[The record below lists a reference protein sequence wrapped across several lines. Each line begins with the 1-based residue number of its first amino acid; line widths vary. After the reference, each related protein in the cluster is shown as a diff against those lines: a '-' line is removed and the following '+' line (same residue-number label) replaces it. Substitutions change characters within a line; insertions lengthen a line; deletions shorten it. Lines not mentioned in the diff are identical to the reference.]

1 MLYDRGRERLVGVEY
16 ALMFFSLSGNRG
28 PTAMLDSETQP
39 IEKGRRTNLSIRSL
53 ISPSY
58 GELRNACTSRMPGDG
73 GAKQGRERWM
83 VVEEMK

>member
-1 MLYDRGRERLVGVEY
+1 
-16 ALMFFSLSGNRG
+16 MFFGLSGNRG

-53 ISPSY
+53 ISSSY
-58 GELRNACTSRMPGDG
+58 GELRNASTTSRMPSDG

-83 VVEEMK
+83 VVEEMN